1 MPHENRKEDPSNRAG
16 GKIKQNL
23 TIIEKLFP
31 HIVWKC
37 WAAMVW
43 GACQIK
49 ETNKMRKN
57 KRKIHSAH
65 KSGEKKKKSRN

>member
-1 MPHENRKEDPSNRAG
+1 LHFGRWRGKQPQMPHENRKEDPSNRAG

-37 WAAMVW
+37 WAAMVS
-43 GACQIK
+43 GGRVKSKKQIK
-49 ETNKMRKN
+49 
-57 KRKIHSAH
+57 
-65 KSGEKKKKSRN
+65 